1 MKETL
6 RLKSNMTFKKIKKI
20 FFLFLFHIW
29 YGLIRHKVFA
39 MSYHPLTIEEKNR
52 FEIKNDDKRELYAES
67 MRPYYIHEIN
77 YYVLKKK
84 MLFKRHNFHIVDE
97 SPWPFFISFS
107 VLSLAIGF
115 VGSLH
120 NFKNSFELLVLGFLI
135 TLTIFILWCKDIIS
149 EGTFQGKHTSKVQR
163 SLRIGFTL
171 FIVSEIMLFLSF
183 FWAFFHF
190 SLAPAIEIGG
200 IWPPVDIDLIYPY
213 NIPLLNT
220 IILVISGGSLT
231 WAHIIISSRK
241 SYYTLNQILK
251 CFKILKKK
259 KKLMFE
265 IIYTNEFFF
274 PFLITLFL
282 AIFFTTLQAEEY
294 FDAPFS
300 INDSVFGSVFFMTT
314 GLHGLHVIIGT
325 IFIAVGFI
333 RFFLKHFTAKH
344 HLGFE
349 TSAWYWHFVDVV
361 WIILFIFYYVWSYRD
376 HALLLFD
383 SIRQNIEIHAIKFEK
398 ITKKSNNLI
407 IEIIEKNKYNYNN
420 IYKNV

>member
-1 MKETL
+1 
-6 RLKSNMTFKKIKKI
+6 MTFKKIKNLKKKTF
-20 FFLFLFHIW
+20 FFLFNIW
-29 YGLIRHKVFA
+29 YGIIKHKIFG
-39 MSYHPLTIEEKNR
+39 MSYYPLTPDEVDFFR
-52 FEIKNDDKRELYAES
+52 IKDDDERELHAET

-77 YYVLKKK
+77 YYVLKNN

-120 NFKNSFELLVLGFLI
+120 NFKNSFELLLLGFII

-163 SLRIGFTL
+163 GLRIGFTL

-213 NIPLLNT
+213 SVPLLNT
-220 IILVISGGSLT
+220 IILVVSGGSLT
-231 WAHIIISSRK
+231 WVHIIISNRK
-241 SYYTLNQILK
+241 SYQILNQILK
-251 CFKILKKK
+251 SFAILKKK
-259 KKLMFE
+259 NQKLF
-265 IIYTNEFFF
+265 IQIYKNDFFF
-274 PFLITLFL
+274 PFIITLFL
-282 AIFFTTLQAEEY
+282 AVFFTILQGEEY
-294 FDAPFS
+294 LDAPFS
-300 INDSVFGSVFFMTT
+300 INDSVFGSVFYMTT

-325 IFIAVGFI
+325 IFITVGFV
-333 RFFLKHFTAKH
+333 RFFLRHFTAKH

-361 WIILFIFYYVWSYRD
+361 WILLFILYYVWSYRD
-376 HALLLFD
+376 HALLLIE
-383 SIRQNIEIHAIKFEK
+383 SIRHNVEIHAIAFEK
-398 ITKKSNNLI
+398 ATKNTTKI
-407 IEIIEKNKYNYNN
+407 INVVVKNPYNYN
-420 IYKNV
+420 I